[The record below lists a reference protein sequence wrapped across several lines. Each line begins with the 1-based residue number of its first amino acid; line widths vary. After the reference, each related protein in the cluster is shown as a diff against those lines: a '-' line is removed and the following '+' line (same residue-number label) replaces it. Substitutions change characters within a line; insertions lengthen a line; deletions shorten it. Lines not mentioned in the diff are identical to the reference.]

1 VTINPGYI
9 HGGGAVNVVPDR
21 AMARFN
27 IRIEQPEDELWC
39 LQQLEQLQQRILRQ
53 EGIQIELDGDFGRK
67 PKPFGPHL
75 RLFERLRQIGQGL
88 GTKLNWLPSGGC
100 CDGNNLAAAGVANI
114 DTLGVCG
121 GSIHSS
127 DEFLLVGSLLERTRL
142 TAALLFELAQ
152 DDPAQW
158 RRKRR

>member
-1 VTINPGYI
+1 
-9 HGGGAVNVVPDR
+9 
-21 AMARFN
+21 
-27 IRIEQPEDELWC
+27 
-39 LQQLEQLQQRILRQ
+39 
-53 EGIQIELDGDFGRK
+53 
-67 PKPFGPHL
+67 
-75 RLFERLRQIGQGL
+75 
-88 GTKLNWLPSGGC
+88 
-100 CDGNNLAAAGVANI
+100 VANI

-127 DEFLLVGSLLERTRL
+127 DEFLLVGSLSERARL